1 MPNLA
6 NAVLLIGPPGAGKGT
21 QGRVIG
27 SIPGFYHCACGDV
40 FRRLNPDSE
49 IGQTFLEYSSQGKLV
64 PDDVTVEFWAQHINA
79 QKILGAYK
87 PASDLLALD
96 GIPRNLAQAKQIT
109 AYVRVMKVVE
119 LCCPDEQMMIERLRR
134 RALKENRLE
143 DAKEDV
149 IRHRWEV
156 YRAETAPV
164 LSYYPSE
171 LQARINAQQS
181 PAQVLHDILE
191 VIIPVQ
197 NTLYA
202 KTVQHV

>member
-109 AYVRVMKVVE
+109 AYVRVLKVVE
-119 LCCPDEQMMIERLRR
+119 LYCPDEQMMIDRLRR
-134 RALKENRLE
+134 RALKENRLD

-164 LSYYPSE
+164 LSYYPPE